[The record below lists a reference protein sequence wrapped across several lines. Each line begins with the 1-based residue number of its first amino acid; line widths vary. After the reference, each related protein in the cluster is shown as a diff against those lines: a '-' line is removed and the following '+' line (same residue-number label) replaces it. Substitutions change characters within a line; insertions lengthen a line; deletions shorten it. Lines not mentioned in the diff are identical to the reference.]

1 MLAKTMLLLH
11 FSGFKKM
18 GKNKTSTLKKM
29 VSMKNVLLYD
39 GT

>member
-11 FSGFKKM
+11 FSGFKKKR
-18 GKNKTSTLKKM
+18 KNKALTLKKM